1 MSTLAVKLARES
13 FFGDNTMEK
22 CTPQGKSEYDSLPEA
37 SLYNL
42 KLYLVQLFP
51 SLGRPDFEGY
61 WKVCL
66 NSIGQA
72 CKGLR
77 KKNNQK

>member
-1 MSTLAVKLARES
+1 MY
-13 FFGDNTMEK
+13 
-22 CTPQGKSEYDSLPEA
+22 PQGKSEYDSLPEA

-51 SLGRPDFEGY
+51 LLGRPDFEGS